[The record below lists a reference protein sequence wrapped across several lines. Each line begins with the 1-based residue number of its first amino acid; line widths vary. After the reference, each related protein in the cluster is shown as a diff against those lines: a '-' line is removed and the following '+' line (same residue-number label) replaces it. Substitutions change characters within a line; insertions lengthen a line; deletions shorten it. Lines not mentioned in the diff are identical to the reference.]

1 MKKAIAV
8 PASLIILDKGGFAL
22 SSDHISI
29 KKVASE
35 LNVSVS
41 TVRRLTNDDYFP
53 QPYRIG
59 GKTFFSKK
67 EVLSWLDIQRSNRGF
82 GNFRGTSVQD
92 LREQNV
98 NSTQ

>member
-1 MKKAIAV
+1 MAT
-8 PASLIILDKGGFAL
+8 DN
-22 SSDHISI
+22 ISI
-29 KKVASE
+29 KQVSTE

-41 TVRRLTNDDYFP
+41 TVRRLANDDSFP

-67 EVLSWLDIQRSNRGF
+67 EVISWLDMQRSIRGF